1 MRKDS
6 FSPLLGQYGGL
17 LRLLRRQV
25 PLGQQGGVEQDI
37 GNGSPGLV
45 GDVGD
50 QRLDDLPLPLQ
61 ISGGGGGAIEK
72 PASLASREEGTDSSK
87 AFSRKLPSTAAD
99 SISSSRRRVRAAAVP
114 LVQAEAQAQKGQ
126 C

>member
-1 MRKDS
+1 M
-6 FSPLLGQYGGL
+6 
-17 LRLLRRQV
+17 
-25 PLGQQGGVEQDI
+25 
-37 GNGSPGLV
+37 

-72 PASLASREEGTDSSK
+72 PGQLGLQRGGNGFVKGVFPKASVHSGGQHFIQPPEG
-87 AFSRKLPSTAAD
+87 P
-99 SISSSRRRVRAAAVP
+99 AAAVP

-126 C
+126 CQTDIAARSHHWISQV